1 MAPGPRN
8 KTNKLITSLA
18 LIALSCR
25 ALIPVGFMPASERPF
40 SLIICHEGF
49 PSALLEH
56 GTPLHPGGT
65 THFEH
70 CLFSGVTAAALAPT
84 AVGVAMVL
92 PVSTPLIFTKTAPPA
107 GVRLVYVP
115 PPRAPPPSPL

>member
-1 MAPGPRN
+1 MALGSRK

-25 ALIPVGFMPASERPF
+25 ALIPVGFMPGSERPF

-49 PSALLEH
+49 PSTLEH
-56 GTPLHPGGT
+56 GTPLHSGAAS
-65 THFEH
+65 HFEH

-84 AVGVAMVL
+84 PVGVATVL
-92 PVSTPLIFTKTAPPA
+92 PVLTPLLFTRTPSPA
-107 GVRLVYVP
+107 GVRLVHLP
-115 PPRAPPPSPL
+115 PPRAPPSLV